1 MHKLVNTAYD
11 VAKEGLGFTKFKE
24 LCDLQQKNGL
34 DLGSQYRN
42 EKMCQQFVDKI
53 AAAEQEQCVK
63 EINNARFLCIMADGS
78 TDKSITEQ
86 ETVYVCCAG
95 SNGHPT
101 TLFADLVPLKSADAG
116 VTEAIKEGLETV
128 GVDEVLKKKM
138 ACCNFDGASVTMGHR
153 SGVSKRLQET
163 VQRPLCIIHCV
174 AHNLKLAVLDA
185 ISKTPLSYS
194 ICRNSEI
201 RF

>member
-1 MHKLVNTAYD
+1 
-11 VAKEGLGFTKFKE
+11 
-24 LCDLQQKNGL
+24 
-34 DLGSQYRN
+34 
-42 EKMCQQFVDKI
+42 MCQQFVDNI

-116 VTEAIKEGLETV
+116 GVTEAIQAGLETV
-128 GVDEVLKKKM
+128 GVDEVLKKI
-138 ACCNFDGASVTMGHR
+138 NG
-153 SGVSKRLQET
+153 L
-163 VQRPLCIIHCV
+163 L
-174 AHNLKLAVLDA
+174 
-185 ISKTPLSYS
+185 
-194 ICRNSEI
+194 
-201 RF
+201 